1 MTAAREQI
9 VEATCALIEV
19 QGYHATG
26 LNQIISESGS
36 PKGSL
41 YHYFPGGKEALVTE
55 ALQRAGSA
63 IEERIRAGLM
73 DTDNPAEAVRRFLH
87 GLAHHVAASDY
98 QRGGPI
104 TTVAL
109 ETASTSERLREACL
123 AIYER
128 WRVAFREKLTSGGV
142 ERQRAERLSMLIL
155 ASIEGGIILSRTQ
168 RDSQLLRY
176 IGDEL
181 ARLIGSEG

>member
-1 MTAAREQI
+1 MTAARDQI
-9 VEATCALIEV
+9 VETTCALIEV
-19 QGYHATG
+19 QGYYATG

-41 YHYFPGGKEALVTE
+41 YYYFPGGKEALVTE
-55 ALQRAGSA
+55 ALERAGGV
-63 IEERIRAGLM
+63 IERRIRDGLA
-73 DTDNPAEAVRRFLH
+73 DTNDPGEAVRGFLH
-87 GLAHHVAASDY
+87 GLAYHVAASDY

-109 ETASTSERLREACL
+109 ETASTSERLRAACL

-128 WRVAFREKLTSGGV
+128 WRGAFREKLVSGGITP
-142 ERQRAERLSMLIL
+142 ERAERLSMLIL
-155 ASIEGGIILSRTQ
+155 ASIEGGIILSRTR
-168 RDSQLLRY
+168 RDSQLLRD

-181 ARLIGSEG
+181 ARLIGADR

>member
-9 VEATCALIEV
+9 VEATCTLIEV

-55 ALQRAGSA
+55 ALQRAGGV
-63 IEERIRAGLM
+63 IEERIRAGLT
-73 DTDNPAEAVRRFLH
+73 DTDDPSEAVRGFLH
-87 GLAHHVAASDY
+87 GLAYHVAASDY

-123 AIYER
+123 SIYER
-128 WRVAFREKLTSGGV
+128 WRGVFREKLMSGGI

-155 ASIEGGIILSRTQ
+155 ASIEGGIILSRTR
-168 RDSQLLRY
+168 RDSQLMRE

-181 ARLIGSEG
+181 ARLIGSDR

>member
-1 MTAAREQI
+1 MTSARDQI
-9 VEATCALIEV
+9 VETTCALIEV

-26 LNQIISESGS
+26 LSQIISESGS

-55 ALQRAGSA
+55 ALQRAGDV
-63 IEERIRAGLM
+63 IEARIRAGL
-73 DTDNPAEAVRRFLH
+73 TDSDDPAQAVRGFLY
-87 GLAHHVAASDY
+87 GLAYHVAASDF

-109 ETASTSERLREACL
+109 ETASTSERLRETCL

-128 WRVAFREKLTSGGV
+128 WRGAFREKLVSSGI

-155 ASIEGGIILSRTQ
+155 ASIEGGIILSRTR
-168 RDSQLLRY
+168 RDSQLIRE

-181 ARLIGSEG
+181 ASLISSNR